1 MQIIFENEVERNYS
15 RRTGVVGSLIY
26 VGRIHRYME
35 RKCDGRVG
43 IRGGG
48 I

>member
-1 MQIIFENEVERNYS
+1 MQIIFEDEVEGNYG
-15 RRTGVVGSLIY
+15 RRIGAVGSLIC

-35 RKCDGRVG
+35 RKRDGRIR